1 MAEALIIIGAV
12 ALDWG
17 LAWLVWRGLVRLLG
31 DRVSTRVSAVMPWVL
46 FQVFLVVGLIV
57 TGALARSTVSAILL
71 TAIPLAIFAA
81 FFALPVALFRAR
93 GGSAIDLRICL
104 DHTFATAAVWLV
116 AFMMGVVL

>member
-1 MAEALIIIGAV
+1 VAQALIIVGAV

-17 LAWLVWRGLVRLLG
+17 LAWLLWRGLVRLLG
-31 DRVSTRVSAVMPWVL
+31 DRVSARVSSVMPWAL
-46 FQVFLVVGLIV
+46 FQVLLVGGLIA

-93 GGSAIDLRICL
+93 GGEAIDLHICL
-104 DHTFATAAVWLV
+104 DHTYATAAVWVV
-116 AFMMGVVL
+116 AFMMAVVL